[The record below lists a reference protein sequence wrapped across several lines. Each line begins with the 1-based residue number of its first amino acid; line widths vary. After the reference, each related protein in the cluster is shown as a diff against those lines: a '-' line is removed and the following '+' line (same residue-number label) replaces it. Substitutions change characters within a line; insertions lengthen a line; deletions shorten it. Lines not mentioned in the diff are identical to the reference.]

1 MNWFVL
7 CVKSRSEKKVA
18 QRLESKGVAIFFPT
32 KIEERAWSD
41 RIKKVEV
48 PFFTSYIF
56 AKFTEKE
63 AVNILETPGVVRRL
77 YWLGKPATIRLEEMK
92 EVIQFFETHKNE
104 TIESITFNPGEEVEI
119 QSGKLK
125 NRMAI
130 VIKNEENRVILSLPA
145 LGCSFKVTLEKNKLR
160 KT

>member
-63 AVNILETPGVVRRL
+63 AVNILNKSYSFVFAHPKQFL
-77 YWLGKPATIRLEEMK
+77 YKDEDTK
-92 EVIQFFETHKNE
+92 K
-104 TIESITFNPGEEVEI
+104 IE
-119 QSGKLK
+119 LK
-125 NRMAI
+125 QNNI
-130 VIKNEENRVILSLPA
+130 LIK
-145 LGCSFKVTLEKNKLR
+145 
-160 KT
+160 